1 MPYTGPYDVGTSGE
15 TYATV
20 GDAITQAV
28 SEAADIEGILS
39 PAIELY
45 NAETFNETPAI
56 PQYAT
61 LGTTRD
67 FPLIIRS
74 RAGEG
79 TATIN
84 GQLNMASSRPGA
96 FEMRD
101 LTLTGFELN
110 LNYNERGITFRDVDA
125 TIADAGGWSNQF
137 NGLISWIDS
146 TLDITSRIGF
156 TSGRITSWLYR
167 NCEIRTTG
175 TVNRYVGSGA
185 NGSVGY
191 ENCRVIGPGIG
202 SGSLLKVDTGA
213 DVFVNTTLRQSAFYN
228 FQRVL
233 DDNSASRISMLNNI
247 FHTIA
252 AVKFNDAFTPN
263 QPAQDFD
270 GNRYYTVTKI
280 LDSAGTDYADLAA
293 MQAAGFETNG
303 AEGDPDWA
311 SLVWDNANFLK
322 LNATLGD
329 AKNVGIYIDAFGTAR
344 TKYSD
349 IDPGPHQFAA
359 ATEPSAN
366 GIIKSAGGNWN
377 DDNITDQTDAT
388 ANFRTALA
396 VGLAWTGGLAPGGGA
411 STAATALA
419 VVDTA
424 AGITWTVTATGA
436 GAAEAVY
443 IYNQSGDA
451 LITILDGT
459 ALTADLTAG
468 QSVYCK
474 ILEVNKTLS
483 TRFPVAAGITVP
495 ALSSM
500 TPTAPT
506 QNVTVAGD
514 TTMTLDFIAD
524 DGADEIYAIW
534 REAGDGK
541 AWTSINESFKRT
553 GSGTISVTSLTNGTQ
568 FRFVGINK
576 DGDFLSIPSN
586 ARWGTPTT
594 AASAMTPEEAVR
606 KLLTDDTEV
615 SELISS
621 RVYAQHAPQKAP
633 APYIVYSRVSGD
645 HLQHTTAPS
654 GLASTSIQLDMFGVT
669 YSQAKDL
676 AEEVRLALD
685 GFSGVVSTA
694 TKTITIKTITI
705 ATHTDG
711 FEIPP
716 AAGQKGIHRVI
727 MDFAVWY
734 TETVPTF

>member
-1 MPYTGPYDVGTSGE
+1 MAYTGPYDVGTSGE

-28 SEAADIEGILS
+28 SEAVSIEGILS
-39 PAIELY
+39 PVIELY
-45 NAETFNETPAI
+45 NAETFSETLSI
-56 PQYAT
+56 PTYAD

-74 RAGEG
+74 RAAEG

-84 GQLNMASSRPGA
+84 GQLNMAGARPGA

-110 LNYNERGITFRDVDA
+110 LNFNDRGITFRNVAA
-125 TIADAGGWSNQF
+125 TIADAGGWANQF

-146 TLDITSRIGF
+146 TLDITTRIGF
-156 TSGRITSWLYR
+156 TNGRTASWLYR
-167 NCEIRTTG
+167 NCEIRTT
-175 TVNRYVGSGA
+175 NLINHYSSAGST
-185 NGSVGY
+185 GSFEM
-191 ENCRVIGPGIG
+191 ENCRVIGGGIG
-202 SGSLLKVDTGA
+202 SILNTA
-213 DVFVNTTLRQSAFYN
+213 AAFNIFVNTILRQNAFYN
-228 FQRVL
+228 FQFIL
-233 DDNSASRISMLNNI
+233 DDDSASRVVVLNNI
-247 FHTIA
+247 FHTIPT
-252 AVKFNDAFTPN
+252 VIINSAFTPN

-280 LDSAGTDYADLAA
+280 IETPVTDYADLAA

-303 AEGDPDWA
+303 SEGDPSFTSVAWG
-311 SLVWDNANFLK
+311 NADFLK
-322 LNATLGD
+322 LDATLGG
-329 AKNVGIYIDAFGTAR
+329 AKNVGLNDDAFGTAR

-349 IDPGPHQFAA
+349 IDPGAHQVAA

-366 GIIKSAGGNWN
+366 GIIKSAGGNWD
-377 DDNITDQTDAT
+377 DDNITDQADAT

-419 VVDTA
+419 VTDTA
-424 AGITWTVTATGA
+424 DGVTWTVTATGA

-483 TRFPVAAGITVP
+483 TRFPVATGITVP

-524 DGADEIYAIW
+524 DAADEIYAIW

-541 AWTSINESFKRT
+541 AWTAINESFKRT
-553 GSGTISVTSLTNGTQ
+553 GSGTVGITGITNGTQ

-576 DGDFLSIPSN
+576 DGDFLSAPSN

-633 APYIVYSRVSGD
+633 VPYIVYSRVSGD
-645 HLQHTTAPS
+645 HLQHTTAAS

-676 AEEVRLALD
+676 GEEVRLALD

-705 ATHTDG
+705 ETHTDG

-716 AAGQKGIHRVI
+716 AAGQKGTHRVI